1 MPHLYTIAKNRK
13 PQSAFVHYFLN
24 SIGYK
29 IYIYKLCSLKSY
41 HETKYIYD
49 FVVCSCVK
57 RSPDRKQPQHQYE
70 IVSYTCVCTVFKID
84 SRLNFTMTVK
94 SASIVTLWTSARVGA
109 DRIRA
114 GGKLVTE
121 VSLSLGTFIDILN
134 NIK

>member
-1 MPHLYTIAKNRK
+1 M
-13 PQSAFVHYFLN
+13 
-24 SIGYK
+24 
-29 IYIYKLCSLKSY
+29 YKLCSLKSY
-41 HETKYIYD
+41 HETKYIND

-70 IVSYTCVCTVFKID
+70 IVIYTFVGTVFKID
-84 SRLNFTMTVK
+84 SDKTTRLNFTMTVK
-94 SASIVTLWTSARVGA
+94 SASIVTLWTSAGVGA